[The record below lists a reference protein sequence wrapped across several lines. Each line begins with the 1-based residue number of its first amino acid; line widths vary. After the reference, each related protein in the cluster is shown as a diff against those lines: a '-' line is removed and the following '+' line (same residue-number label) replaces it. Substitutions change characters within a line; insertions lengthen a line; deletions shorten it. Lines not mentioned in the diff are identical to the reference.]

1 MRLSDEIVVQ
11 YIGPHQGPVAS
22 GMYPVLKDGD
32 GVLFMRIDQS
42 DIHRFTRVCRV
53 GAIGEASFHRF
64 RIGGREVLVLVPTRM
79 SGANFNLA
87 AYMKS
92 AMIRLRDL
100 LVYFFFE
107 SRNEGDIKVHN
118 HIDVTSI
125 DLSQRRVVEL

>member
-1 MRLSDEIVVQ
+1 MRLSDEIVVE
-11 YIGPHQGPVAS
+11 YLGAYDGRVAS

-79 SGANFNLA
+79 NTANYNLA
-87 AYMKS
+87 GYMKA

-100 LVYFFFE
+100 LIYFFFE
-107 SRNEGDIKVHN
+107 SSSEHAVKPFNHNEVN
-118 HIDVTSI
+118 SI
-125 DLSQRRVVEL
+125 DLSRGRVVEL